1 MFTHVL
7 CQNTKANTGEVVDRE
22 PRVAWVVHR
31 EETLETGPQNLVCH
45 VLAQL
50 RQSKVLSEILEE
62 DLNEDAAARCR
73 FFFVHVDDGHDV
85 PAKGIGAEQVAK
97 EASNVAKPVRFV
109 SVDGVVVFGKRSLKQ
124 VRPETVDLGKSL
136 SNKTVELGVC
146 ALLRATLDDH
156 RWKLW
161 LQARG

>member
-1 MFTHVL
+1 M
-7 CQNTKANTGEVVDRE
+7 
-22 PRVAWVVHR
+22 
-31 EETLETGPQNLVCH
+31 
-45 VLAQL
+45 LAQF
-50 RQSKVLSEILEE
+50 RQSKVLSEILKENLDE
-62 DLNEDAAARCR
+62 DTTARCR
-73 FFFVHVDDGHDV
+73 FVFVHVDDRHDV
-85 PAKGIGAEQVAK
+85 PAKGISAEQVAK